1 VIGRRHRTPR
11 HVPAHAAPRERPAH
25 RAARSGRLRALLS
38 LGLVV
43 GFGAISTLAYW
54 SDDDTVSVGAFTA
67 GVLDMRLNGQDTLN
81 LTSTFTLSA
90 MVPGESIAASLTV
103 QNTGPG
109 NVPFTY
115 TATGLGSGTLAP
127 YVTYEAFLNGTSS
140 NGTSGGLRTGSC
152 TGTSTG
158 AAQALN
164 TSKTLI
170 ATPQS
175 LAVGATQNVCV
186 IAKLSTSTPTGQQGT
201 TTSATLTFTA
211 TQLGAP

>member
-1 VIGRRHRTPR
+1 VIGRRHRTLR
-11 HVPAHAAPRERPAH
+11 HVPAHAAPRERAR
-25 RAARSGRLRALLS
+25 RAPRSGRLRALLS

-115 TATGLGSGTLAP
+115 TATGLGTGTLAP